1 MRVAH
6 VRDDGDV
13 GAHHL
18 AEIADLAE
26 VVHARLDDGGA
37 VLRRQAQ
44 ERQRRADVV
53 VVIGLGLKRLEALGQ
68 HRGDHL
74 LRRRLAGGT
83 GDLHDRER
91 EAPAVPRS
99 ERAQG
104 EQRVVH
110 KNVELAGLQRSGRVH
125 GQAARRAARKRAVE
139 IGVAVEL
146 LADERDKQVARGG
159 GAAVG
164 GDVRHRRVRVL
175 QERPTD
181 GAADLRSGAGNHSF
195 AAFRA
200 SRESW
205 MIFSQRSA

>member
-1 MRVAH
+1 MVWGQGDGVQQRVVAVEDGDAVRRQVLEYLALGPQDTLPGIAQIFNMGVAH
-6 VRDDGDV
+6 VGDDGNI
-13 GAHHL
+13 GPYHL
-18 AEIADLAE
+18 AQIAYLAE

-91 EAPAVPRS
+91 EAPTVPRS

-125 GQAARRAARKRAVE
+125 GQAAAA
-139 IGVAVEL
+139 
-146 LADERDKQVARGG
+146 
-159 GAAVG
+159 
-164 GDVRHRRVRVL
+164 
-175 QERPTD
+175 P
-181 GAADLRSGAGNHSF
+181 
-195 AAFRA
+195 RA
-200 SRESW
+200 SAPSR
-205 MIFSQRSA
+205 